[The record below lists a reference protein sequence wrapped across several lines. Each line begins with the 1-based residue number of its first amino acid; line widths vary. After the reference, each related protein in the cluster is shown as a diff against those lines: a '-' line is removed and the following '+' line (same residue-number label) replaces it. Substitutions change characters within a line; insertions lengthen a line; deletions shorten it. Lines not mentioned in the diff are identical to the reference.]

1 MVRSIV
7 QLVCEA
13 DDMAVKILNNRI
25 YLSVAVLYKKNNCD
39 VCSVVFVKNMS
50 LSVQLSECLPVCTLL
65 RCRQQGGKW

>member
-25 YLSVAVLYKKNNCD
+25 YLSVAVLYKN
-39 VCSVVFVKNMS
+39 
-50 LSVQLSECLPVCTLL
+50 E
-65 RCRQQGGKW
+65 